1 VFDRRTSPLGD
12 GTPGDDEPP
21 ADEPLDERR
30 TAPATRDNRA
40 PFSYARMVRFGA
52 AAAVLLALIGITQ
65 IERLPDVANNPL
77 QKDTLRAPANPMP
90 NAIAAREVK
99 KPEPKEP
106 EPEESQPEPEEPE
119 PKETETSDAP
129 RTADPEE
136 VEDVTK
142 NEKEE
147 SSENTSS
154 SQQQSE
160 TQAEAA
166 SASTSLPTDAPPE
179 DKVFERAEVA
189 PKPKGG
195 LAAIQKNFD
204 IPAPCRAAAESGRV
218 VVRFVVTSEG
228 EVEDARAVRGIGHG
242 CDEAAVEAVE
252 ETTFE
257 PGRQEGTPVNVRATV
272 PVAVQFQ

>member
-12 GTPGDDEPP
+12 GTPGTDEPP
-21 ADEPLDERR
+21 ADEPLAERR

-77 QKDTLRAPANPMP
+77 QTDTLRAPADPLP
-90 NAIAAREVK
+90 NAVAAREVN

-106 EPEESQPEPEEPE
+106 APSEPEPEP
-119 PKETETSDAP
+119 SDAP
-129 RTADPEE
+129 RTADPKE
-136 VEDVTK
+136 VEDVA
-142 NEKEE
+142 EDDEEE
-147 SSENTSS
+147 SSKADTSQQAQETEDAAPSTSS
-154 SQQQSE
+154 PPD
-160 TQAEAA
+160 T
-166 SASTSLPTDAPPE
+166 PPE
-179 DKVFERAEVA
+179 DQVFERAEVA

-204 IPAPCRAAAESGRV
+204 IPAPCRAAAASGRV

-252 ETTFE
+252 KTTFE